1 MDQSH
6 SIDVTEVVNGAR
18 FGSYQFLVV
27 SLCIAIAAF
36 DGYDTQSIGY
46 VAPLIAKDLGIG
58 MASLGPIF
66 GAGLVGLTL
75 GAILFGTLADW
86 IGRKWAALLSILVFA
101 LFSLATP
108 SAGSFQTMLL
118 IRFLAGVGLGGALPN
133 VVALTAEYVPER
145 VRGITVNMVNASFAF
160 GSILG
165 GLISAKIVPV
175 FGWHA
180 VFYIGGVVPLFSLVF
195 FIIWLPESLQFLVV
209 KGSASAD
216 IARILGRITRRPF
229 DAAARYVLPEAAL
242 TGFSVKHLFR
252 QSRALM
258 TILLWIAFF
267 MNLLVLLL
275 LIQWLPSLLSQ
286 AGLPLEQAILTT
298 VSYNVGGVIGALILG
313 RLIDGYGAFIVLVVS
328 FVFTAFFIGVAAS
341 SLGNQTLLVAALVL
355 AGAGVNGNQASL
367 NTLASSLYQTAIRST
382 GVGWALG
389 IGRIG
394 AILGP
399 VLAGILVAAHW
410 DSRMIIMVTIVPNVI
425 AAITILILWRTR
437 PARP

>member
-1 MDQSH
+1 VAQSH
-6 SIDVTEVVNGAR
+6 G

-27 SLCIAIAAF
+27 SLCVAIAAF

-58 MASLGPIF
+58 MANLGPIF

-75 GAILFGTLADW
+75 GAILFGTWADQ
-86 IGRKWAALLSILVFA
+86 IGRKWATLLSILVFA
-101 LFSLATP
+101 IFSLATP
-108 SAGSFQTMLL
+108 SAASFQSMLL

-133 VVALTAEYVPER
+133 VVALTAEYVPAR
-145 VRGITVNMVNASFAF
+145 VRGITVNLVNASFAF

-165 GLISAKIVPV
+165 GLISAKVVPV
-175 FGWHA
+175 YGWHA
-180 VFYIGGVVPLFSLVF
+180 VFYIGGVIPLLSLAV

-209 KGSASAD
+209 KGSASAE
-216 IARILGRITRRPF
+216 IARVLGRVTKRPF
-229 DAAARYVLPEAAL
+229 AATARYVLPEAAL

-252 QSRALM
+252 ESRALM

-275 LIQWLPSLLSQ
+275 LIQWLPTLLSQ

-313 RLIDGYGAFIVLVVS
+313 RLIDRIGPFIVLVGS
-328 FVFTAFFIGVAAS
+328 FLFTACFIAVAAS
-341 SLGNQTLLVAALVL
+341 SLGNQSVLVAALVL

-367 NTLASSLYQTAIRST
+367 NTLASALYQTAIRST

-394 AILGP
+394 AIVGP

-410 DSRMIIMVTIVPNVI
+410 DARMIIMITIVPNVI
-425 AAITILILWRTR
+425 AALTILILWRTR
-437 PARP
+437 PGSA